1 MYCQPRTGHA
11 GRALDFLRRAGMML
25 RQAAGRGQADIHIEP
40 VPCGEREWETEQ
52 GRPILDMA
60 REEGTEISIA
70 SPD

>member
-1 MYCQPRTGHA
+1 
-11 GRALDFLRRAGMML
+11 ML
-25 RQAAGRGQADIHIEP
+25 RQAAGRGQADIRIEP

-60 REEGTEISIA
+60 REEGTEISIV